1 MPSREHDDVVTMLR
15 SASSQSF
22 TTAPSVEE
30 ARAQLDFTGAM
41 FPVPEDVS
49 VEAGEIAGRRVEWY
63 SPTAPL
69 SGRVLVY
76 FHGGGYFAGSI
87 DSHRSLVARMS
98 KALNI
103 RAVSVDYRLAPEFPF
118 PAGLDDAVAV
128 IDALVAQGTLPHE
141 IIVGGDSAGGGLAT
155 ALLMRQRDDDGHRP
169 AGAIL
174 LSPWLDLTGTSD
186 AMETV
191 GEKDPMLNPDR
202 LRLAADAYAGD
213 QITSPLASPIFGDA
227 HGLPP
232 ILVFAGTLDILVDDT
247 RTFVAAAQ
255 GASVDIEAH
264 VEDGL
269 MHVWPF
275 VDGLPEAT
283 IALEQMARWYQRH
296 FAA

>member
-1 MPSREHDDVVTMLR
+1 MPSQEHDDVVSMLR
-15 SASSQSF
+15 SGSSQSF
-22 TTAPSVEE
+22 TTAPSVEA

-41 FPVPEDVS
+41 FPMPEGVS
-49 VEAGEIAGRRVEWY
+49 VEAGELASRRVEWY
-63 SPTAPL
+63 APSAPL
-69 SGRVLVY
+69 PGRVLVY

-87 DSHRSLVARMS
+87 ESHRSLVARM
-98 KALNI
+98 ARVLNI

-128 IDALVAQGTLPHE
+128 INELVEQGTSPRDL
-141 IIVGGDSAGGGLAT
+141 IVGGDSAGGGLAT
-155 ALLMRQRDDDGHRP
+155 ALLMRQRDHAGHQP

-174 LSPWLDLTGTSD
+174 LSPWLDLTGTSE

-191 GEKDPMLNPDR
+191 GENDPMLNPDG
-202 LRLAADAYAGD
+202 LRLAAAAYAGD
-213 QITSPLASPIFGDA
+213 HIQSPLASPIFGDA
-227 HGLPP
+227 TGMPP

-247 RTFVAAAQ
+247 RTFVTAAQ
-255 GASVDIEAH
+255 GANVDIEAH

-275 VDGLPEAT
+275 VDGLPEAA
-283 IALEQMARWYQRH
+283 ISLEQMGEWYRRH

>member
-15 SASSQSF
+15 SASGSSF

-30 ARAQLDFTGAM
+30 ARAQLDFTGTM
-41 FPVPEDVS
+41 FAVPEDVA

-63 SPTAPL
+63 TPPTPL
-69 SGRVLVY
+69 ADRTLIY

-87 DSHRSLVARMS
+87 DSHRSLVARMAR
-98 KALNI
+98 ALNI

-128 IDALVAQGTLPHE
+128 LGELVAHGASPDGL
-141 IIVGGDSAGGGLAT
+141 IVGGDSAGGGLAT
-155 ALLMRQRDDDGHRP
+155 ALLMRQRDDEGHRP

-174 LSPWLDLTGTSD
+174 ISPWLDLTGTSE
-186 AMETV
+186 AMQTV
-191 GEKDPMLNPDR
+191 GKKDPMLDPDG
-202 LRLAADAYAGD
+202 LRMAGAAYAGD
-213 QITSPLASPIFGDA
+213 HLRSPLASPLFGDPQD
-227 HGLPP
+227 LPP

-247 RTFVAAAQ
+247 RSFVTAAQ
-255 GASVDIEAH
+255 GANVDIESH

-275 VDGLPEAT
+275 VDGLPETAV
-283 IALEQMARWYQRH
+283 ALEQMASWYERH
-296 FAA
+296 FSH